1 MLRRPVS
8 ARNFHRNSSSAA
20 QRPTRDSPP
29 IDAEFAHALS
39 KRHPPRTIDR
49 RAWPDVLPQPAGAK
63 FFHRNSSSA
72 AQRPTRAFAANRREI
87 RTRALGTP
95 SPANNRPPRTACH
108 AAQASQRERFP
119 SKLGERRTAPDVGF
133 IANRRGIRTHPR
145 NAIPREQSTAAHSLS
160 CCTNRSV
167 RGISIETRRA
177 PHSARR
183 AHSRPIDAGFA
194 RALETPSPANNRP
207 PRMT

>member
-63 FFHRNSSSA
+63 FFHRNSASARRAHSRPIDAGFAHAVGTPSPPRTVRPPRIARHA
-72 AQRPTRAFAANRREI
+72 AQAGQREEFPSKLVERRTAPDAGFTANRRGI
-87 RTRALGTP
+87 RTRALETP

-108 AAQASQRERFP
+108 AAQTGQCEGFP
-119 SKLGERRTAPDVGF
+119 SKLGERRTAPDAR
-133 IANRRGIRTHPR
+133 IRG
-145 NAIPREQSTAAHSLS
+145 QSTRDSHAPSKRHPPR
-160 CCTNRSV
+160 T
-167 RGISIETRRA
+167 IDRRA
-177 PHSARR
+177 
-183 AHSRPIDAGFA
+183 
-194 RALETPSPANNRP
+194 
-207 PRMT
+207 